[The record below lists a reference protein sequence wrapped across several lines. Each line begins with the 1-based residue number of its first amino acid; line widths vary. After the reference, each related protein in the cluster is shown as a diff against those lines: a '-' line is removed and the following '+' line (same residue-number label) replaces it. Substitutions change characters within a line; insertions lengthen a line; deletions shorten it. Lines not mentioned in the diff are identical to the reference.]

1 MQKLSTRD
9 KIEFYRKNN
18 KEWLIEGR
26 KNFKLEEIGI
36 RIYTGAKTDA
46 IYVAEKVSGK
56 KKVTKIS
63 EQENKTSDF
72 TVKGSRGV
80 YFLGTEGLFYKSS
93 GEYKLKKIYDVDGMK
108 SSIIKNEVII
118 LYQEKENV
126 ILWLFSGK
134 IKREIKCTEIMFLSN
149 INTSSSKE
157 IMGISQI
164 YSETGPIRI
173 LAKEDDLWYT
183 YRMDDGIYPEPFS
196 FEDEEA
202 KKLVKGEPAIA
213 IKVRK
218 NPKVLVS
225 IEEGDENIPKIKSYC
240 MADICEKAIE
250 DKEYYFVSKNREEF
264 VRVMRKKRNKFI
276 EIGQAQKGDYKFVI
290 SICDVLLFK
299 ARTQEGLTVLSIYGD
314 SIKTK
319 TYPNAIDITKPEF
332 VELLDGEN
340 FITLKPEII
349 YE

>member
-1 MQKLSTRD
+1 MQKLSILD
-9 KIEFYRKNN
+9 KIKFYRYN
-18 KEWLIEGR
+18 KTWLVEGR
-26 KNFKLEEIGI
+26 ENFKLEENGLQ
-36 RIYTGAKTDA
+36 IYTDAKTDA

-56 KKVTKIS
+56 KNVTKIS

-80 YFLGTEGLFYKSS
+80 YLLGTEGLFYKSS
-93 GEYKLKKIYDVDGMK
+93 GEYKLKKIYDVDVMK
-108 SSIIKNEVII
+108 SCIIKNEVII

-126 ILWLFSGK
+126 ILWVFSGK
-134 IKREIKCTEIMFLSN
+134 IKREIKCSEIMFLSE
-149 INTSSSKE
+149 INTSSNKV

-164 YSETGPIRI
+164 YSETNPIHI
-173 LAKEDDLWYT
+173 IAKEDDDLCYT
-183 YRMDDGIYPEPFS
+183 YCIDDGIYPESFS
-196 FEDEEA
+196 FEYEEA
-202 KKLVKGEPAIA
+202 KKLMRGEPAIA
-213 IKVRK
+213 IVVKK
-218 NPKVLVS
+218 NPRLLVT
-225 IEEGDENIPKIKSYC
+225 IEEGDENIPKIKSHC
-240 MADICEKAIE
+240 IADTCEKAIE

-264 VRVMRKKRNKFI
+264 VRVMRKKNKFI
-276 EIGQAQKGDYKFVI
+276 EIGQAKKGDYKFVV

-299 ARTQEGLTVLSIYGD
+299 ARTEEGVTVLSIYGD

-332 VELLDGEN
+332 VDLLDGEN